1 MNDIQQGIS
10 KSLKKEYIMHDF
22 TDSVVVITGSA
33 RGIGYAIA
41 NTFAL
46 AKARVI
52 VIDIS
57 EEAVEKAIQNLHA
70 QGLEAYGYVGNV
82 TDAAGIEE
90 LFDRIVKEHGKI
102 DTLINNAGITRD
114 NLIMRMKEEEWELV
128 MDINLK
134 GSFICTQKAFKHMM
148 RARKGS
154 IVNIASV
161 IGLMGNAG
169 QANYAASK
177 GGLIAF
183 TKSCAKEFARRNV
196 RVNAVAPGF
205 IETEMTASLSEE
217 VRAQYGKAI
226 PLGKM
231 GSPEDVA
238 RVCMFLASEDSAYI
252 TGQTIA
258 IDGGL
263 TMH

>member
-1 MNDIQQGIS
+1 
-10 KSLKKEYIMHDF
+10 MHDF
-22 TDSVVVITGSA
+22 TSSVVVITGSA
-33 RGIGYAIA
+33 RGIGFAIA
-41 NTFAL
+41 EAF
-46 AKARVI
+46 AKAKATVI
-52 VIDIS
+52 VLDLS
-57 EEAVEKAIQNLHA
+57 EEAVDLAVKALKDSGAN
-70 QGLEAYGYVGNV
+70 AYGYVGNV
-82 TDAAGIEE
+82 TDAAGIEAV
-90 LFDRIVKEHGKI
+90 FGQIIKDHNKI
-102 DTLINNAGITRD
+102 DTLINNAGVTRD
-114 NLIMRMKEEEWELV
+114 NLMIRMKEEDWQLV

-177 GGLIAF
+177 GGMIAF
-183 TKSCAKEFARRNV
+183 TKSCAKEFASRNV

-238 RVCMFLASEDSAYI
+238 RLCMFLASEDSAYI